1 MKSPP
6 LVRMKVWGVAYVIL
20 AHFDLLDS
28 AETHQKHFEMLKRR
42 ATKGQYFHHPYFGC
56 REFQADFEWID
67 GAIPESPLDGQKD
80 LGFMSHDL
88 GRKFTVPYG
97 LYRIHGYINPHL
109 AVQTG
114 FDENGQDLDLFWT
127 ALTQM
132 FENDRSAARG
142 EMSPQALIVFRH
154 ETALGNAPANRS
166 EERRVGKECA

>member
-1 MKSPP
+1 M
-6 LVRMKVWGVAYVIL
+6 V
-20 AHFDLLDS
+20 
-28 AETHQKHFEMLKRR
+28 
-42 ATKGQYFHHPYFGC
+42 HHPYFGC
-56 REFQADFEWID
+56 REFPADFEWID

-154 ETALGNAPANRS
+154 ETALGNAPANKLFDRVTITRTDTSTPARS
-166 EERRVGKECA
+166 FSDYAVNINEVDLPEGITIERKI